1 MLKTLRLLVSE
12 ALFASAR
19 LVLQG
24 VSTGAVA
31 PSLRAHREEFMPARQ
46 SRVLMY
52 CHVLE
57 FQIDSPLPD
66 KMAHDLRQMTVR
78 VGMTYLG
85 GCRDS
90 GLYWLLRFGVLV
102 GTDRHSE
109 LRFRDLA

>member
-12 ALFASAR
+12 ALFDSAR

-85 GCRDS
+85 G
-90 GLYWLLRFGVLV
+90 
-102 GTDRHSE
+102 
-109 LRFRDLA
+109 

>member
-1 MLKTLRLLVSE
+1 LLRRGSYC
-12 ALFASAR
+12 R
-19 LVLQG
+19 G

-66 KMAHDLRQMTVR
+66 KLAHDLRQMTVR
-78 VGMTYLG
+78 AGMTYL
-85 GCRDS
+85 
-90 GLYWLLRFGVLV
+90 LALMPPGVAGV
-102 GTDRHSE
+102 TWADE
-109 LRFRDLA
+109 A

>member
-1 MLKTLRLLVSE
+1 VLKTLRLLGSE

-31 PSLRAHREEFMPARQ
+31 PSLRAHREGPHPVSRRQPQYLAREEFMPARQ

-78 VGMTYLG
+78 AGMTYLG
-85 GCRDS
+85 G
-90 GLYWLLRFGVLV
+90 
-102 GTDRHSE
+102 
-109 LRFRDLA
+109 

>member
-78 VGMTYLG
+78 VGMTYSG
-85 GCRDS
+85 G
-90 GLYWLLRFGVLV
+90 
-102 GTDRHSE
+102 
-109 LRFRDLA
+109 

>member
-1 MLKTLRLLVSE
+1 MLKTLRLLISE
-12 ALFASAR
+12 ALLLPRGSYCR
-19 LVLQG
+19 G
-24 VSTGAVA
+24 VPTGAVA

-85 GCRDS
+85 G
-90 GLYWLLRFGVLV
+90 
-102 GTDRHSE
+102 
-109 LRFRDLA
+109 